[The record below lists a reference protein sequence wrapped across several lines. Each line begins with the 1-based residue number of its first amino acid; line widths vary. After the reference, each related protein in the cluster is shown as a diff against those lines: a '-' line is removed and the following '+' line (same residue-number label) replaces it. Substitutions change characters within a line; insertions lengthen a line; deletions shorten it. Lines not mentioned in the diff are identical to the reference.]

1 MRRTRS
7 TRRALLVA
15 VCLSPLIALAAWQAY
30 PFRSNSFDTVSVS
43 RGSIESSVSALGTL
57 QPRRYVDVGAQAS
70 GQIRKLHVEAGDDV
84 TEGQL
89 LVEIDPSTQQAKV
102 DAGRYSIEMLK
113 AQLAEQRAQYTLA
126 RQQYQRQ
133 QRLAAGGATRTED
146 VQSAQAQML
155 ATQARIEMYQAQIRQ
170 AQASLRS
177 DEAELGYTRI
187 YAPMSGT
194 VVAVDAREGQTL
206 NAQQQTPLILR
217 IAKLS
222 PMTVWAQVSEAD
234 IGRVKPGMPAYFTT
248 LSGEGRRWTG
258 KVRQILPVPPKPL
271 DQSNQGGGSPT
282 SGSGGQSGSG
292 RVVLYTVLGR
302 RGQRRPPTDGGNDRP
317 GVLRRRH
324 RGKHPHR
331 AGRRHSRR
339 RQGRPGRLGGRQQRQ
354 AAEPP
359 DQDRHQRP
367 PAGTGACRPGGR
379 RPPVDGRSRR
389 QRQLMENATQPVPL
403 IELRDIRKRY
413 GGNGTPEVEV
423 LKGVS
428 LSIHAGEFV
437 AIVGASGSGKST
449 LMNIL
454 GCLDR
459 PSSGSY
465 HFAGH
470 DVAEL
475 DSDEQAWLRREAF
488 GFVFQGYHLIP
499 SASAQENV
507 EMPAIY
513 AGTPASE
520 RHTRARALLER
531 LGLAERTANRP
542 HQLSGGQQQRV
553 SIARAL
559 MNGGHIIL
567 ADEPTGALDSHSGA
581 EVMALL
587 DELASQGHVV
597 ILITHDR
604 DVAARAKRII
614 EVRDGEIVSD
624 SANDERPA
632 HPSAGVERHLQAD
645 DLSQRLAEGRS
656 EPSGAWRAEL
666 LEAVRAAWRV
676 MWINR
681 FRTAL
686 TLLGII
692 IGVASVVVMLAVG
705 EGSKRQVMAQMGAF
719 GSNIIYLSGYS
730 PNPRAPMGIVSSDD
744 VAAIATLPQ
753 VKKVMP
759 VNGGEL
765 VVRYGNIDYH
775 AYVGGNNTD
784 FPEILNWPVAE
795 GSYFTERDEDAATT
809 VAVIGYKVR
818 KKLFGSAN
826 PIGRYILIENVPF
839 QVIGVLAEKGSS
851 SGDKDADN
859 RIAIPYS
866 AASIRLFGTRNPE
879 YVIIAAA
886 DAQRVHQAERAI
898 DQLML
903 RLHRGQRDYELTNN
917 AAMIQAEAKTQNTLS
932 LMLGSI
938 AAISLLVGGIGVM
951 NIMLMTVRE
960 RTREIGIR
968 MATGARQGDILRQF
982 LTEAAMLSVVG
993 GLAGIAL
1000 ALCIGGVLL
1009 LGQVAVAFS
1018 LSAIVG
1024 AFSCALVTGL
1034 VFGFMPARKAAQLDP
1049 VAALASQ

>member
-1 MRRTRS
+1 M
-7 TRRALLVA
+7 
-15 VCLSPLIALAAWQAY
+15 
-30 PFRSNSFDTVSVS
+30 D
-43 RGSIESSVSALGTL
+43 
-57 QPRRYVDVGAQAS
+57 
-70 GQIRKLHVEAGDDV
+70 
-84 TEGQL
+84 
-89 LVEIDPSTQQAKV
+89 
-102 DAGRYSIEMLK
+102 
-113 AQLAEQRAQYTLA
+113 
-126 RQQYQRQ
+126 
-133 QRLAAGGATRTED
+133 
-146 VQSAQAQML
+146 SAQQ
-155 ATQARIEMYQAQIRQ
+155 
-170 AQASLRS
+170 
-177 DEAELGYTRI
+177 
-187 YAPMSGT
+187 P
-194 VVAVDAREGQTL
+194 
-206 NAQQQTPLILR
+206 
-217 IAKLS
+217 IA
-222 PMTVWAQVSEAD
+222 
-234 IGRVKPGMPAYFTT
+234 
-248 LSGEGRRWTG
+248 
-258 KVRQILPVPPKPL
+258 
-271 DQSNQGGGSPT
+271 
-282 SGSGGQSGSG
+282 
-292 RVVLYTVLGR
+292 
-302 RGQRRPPTDGGNDRP
+302 
-317 GVLRRRH
+317 
-324 RGKHPHR
+324 
-331 AGRRHSRR
+331 
-339 RQGRPGRLGGRQQRQ
+339 
-354 AAEPP
+354 
-359 DQDRHQRP
+359 
-367 PAGTGACRPGGR
+367 
-379 RPPVDGRSRR
+379 
-389 QRQLMENATQPVPL
+389 L

-413 GGNGTPEVEV
+413 GGNGSPEVEI
-423 LKGVS
+423 LKGIS

-465 HFAGH
+465 HFAGQ
-470 DVAEL
+470 DVADL

-513 AGTPASE
+513 AGTPAGE
-520 RHTRARALLER
+520 RHTRARALLAR
-531 LGLAERTANRP
+531 LGLAERTDNRP

-581 EVMALL
+581 QVMALL

-614 EVRDGEIVSD
+614 EVRDGEVVSD
-624 SANDERPA
+624 SINADNPPLAVTDAPPLQTDELR
-632 HPSAGVERHLQAD
+632 
-645 DLSQRLAEGRS
+645 QRLAQGS
-656 EPSGAWRAEL
+656 HEPANAWRAEL
-666 LEAVRAAWRV
+666 QEAVRAAWRV
-676 MWINR
+676 MWVNR

-705 EGSKRQVMAQMGAF
+705 EGSKRQVVAQMGAF

-730 PNPRAPMGIVSSDD
+730 PNPRAPMGIVTGDD

-765 VVRYGNIDYH
+765 VVRYGNVDYS

-784 FPEILNWPVAE
+784 FPVILNWPVAE
-795 GSYFTERDEDAATT
+795 GSYFTEHDERNATT
-809 VAVIGYKVR
+809 VAVIGHKVR
-818 KKLFGSAN
+818 DKLFGAHD
-826 PIGRYILIENVPF
+826 PIGQYILIENVPF
-839 QVIGVLAEKGSS
+839 QVVGVLAEKGAS
-851 SGDKDADN
+851 SGDQDADN

-866 AASIRLFGTRNPE
+866 AASIRLFGTHNPE

-886 DAQRVHQAERAI
+886 DAQRVHQTERAI
-898 DQLML
+898 DQLLL

-993 GLAGIAL
+993 GLAGILL
-1000 ALCIGGVLL
+1000 ALGIGGVLQ

-1018 LSAIVG
+1018 LSAILG
-1024 AFSCALVTGL
+1024 AFACALVTGL
-1034 VFGFMPARKAAQLDP
+1034 VFGFMPARNAARLDP
-1049 VAALASQ
+1049 VNALASQ